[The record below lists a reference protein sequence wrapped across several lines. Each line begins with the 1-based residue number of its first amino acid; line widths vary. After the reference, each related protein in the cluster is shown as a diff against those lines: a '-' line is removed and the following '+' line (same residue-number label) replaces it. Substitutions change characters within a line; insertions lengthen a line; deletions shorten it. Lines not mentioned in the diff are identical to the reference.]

1 LPALGHRKKTM
12 ATSSATAVHITLLS
26 GRSERFA
33 VDRSTK
39 VEELK
44 AWAQKS
50 FGQGDVGKKYIAWWL
65 YHFGLLLNHVIGH
78 LYPFLSIYDD
88 WGCYNY
94 VFFGL

>member
-1 LPALGHRKKTM
+1 M

-26 GRSERFA
+26 GRSECFA

-50 FGQGDVGKKYIAWWL
+50 FGQGDVGKKYRL
-65 YHFGLLLNHVIGH
+65 MVVPFRVIVKPCYWAFISV
-78 LYPFLSIYDD
+78 LIY
-88 WGCYNY
+88 
-94 VFFGL
+94 L